1 MREVSNRK
9 IKENTWLLLSLETMS
24 SSMASFVRGGWDSS
38 KKILKTFCR
47 KNTFSFHSSLSCN
60 WRSHAWAKESAEWVR
75 IVTVSL
81 VFSGSAFF
89 QIVCSLELRQACVQ
103 LAPLSLRAL
112 INFKHSSSWV
122 RPWPVRPPLMV
133 LTSKVVSSSGC
144 NAWGWK
150 SEAMHVRALSNI
162 TVSKN
167 VQSSRM
173 RSDGIE
179 SFRESFPIQRR
190 LLSSWAS
197 QTKFLQSALKQN
209 PLLDASWFSYK

>member
-1 MREVSNRK
+1 MWEVSNRK
-9 IKENTWLLLSLETMS
+9 IKAKTWLLLSLETMS

-38 KKILKTFCR
+38 KKILMTLCKYDTFPC
-47 KNTFSFHSSLSCN
+47 HSSLSCN

-75 IVTVSL
+75 IGTVSL

-89 QIVCSLELRQACVQ
+89 QISWELELRQACVQ

-112 INFKHSSSWV
+112 INFKHCPSWV
-122 RPWPVRPPLMV
+122 RLVRPLLMD
-133 LTSKVVSSSGC
+133 LTSKVEASSGC

-150 SEAMHVRALSNI
+150 SEAMHARALSNMA
-162 TVSKN
+162 VSKN

-173 RSDGIE
+173 RSDGTE
-179 SFRESFPIQRR
+179 SFRESFPIQCR

-209 PLLDASWFSYK
+209 TLLDVSWFSYK